1 MRVPFGTLA
10 TLGALAVAAGAA
22 STAGVVGY
30 RAARNVGTETAAEHM
45 ARAVQIAADD
55 VPGVAEPAGFAAE
68 LARRTG
74 YRVSLFGPA
83 GSYLAD
89 SAFPRSE
96 LLESEGPRR
105 DEVEAALLRTTGF
118 SIRSSH
124 LDGRR
129 YAYSARRVHWAG
141 QNAVLRVAVP
151 MDPLHSRARRA
162 GLAAALAAF
171 VVGLAA
177 TVVVSRGAGA
187 LSEDMKRLVAFLRQ
201 LGSGPRKPERLPLS
215 PVVEMAQVASV
226 ANRLSS
232 DLEARLE
239 EGRRELTELRN
250 LMDQVAEGL
259 LALTDDA
266 RVLTINPAG
275 RRLLGLSEV
284 IPFSPVGTII
294 REPAL
299 RDLLEASVVR
309 PALEE
314 ELVVGERILRVKT
327 RRSSGGGSVV
337 LLLDVTEIRRLEAV
351 RTDFV
356 ANASHELKTP
366 LTVIRGAAETV
377 LQGELPPELEAQFLS
392 SIQGNAVRLQ
402 RLVDD
407 LLDLSRFESGAWAPA
422 GDPVE
427 LAAVARQV
435 WTDIVRTKG
444 DKTVG
449 FRVDGEGWARADEA
463 AVYQVFQNLLDNAL
477 RYVPDQDGEILVE
490 VEERAGKVQVGVHD
504 NGTGIPATAIS
515 RIFERFYRVDAARS
529 RQEGGTGLGLAIV
542 RHLVTSMGG
551 EVWAESTLGLGTVMR
566 FVLPSAS
573 TVGEDEGPSGDESGV
588 VVDSG
593 PPVGLG
599 GD

>member
-1 MRVPFGTLA
+1 
-10 TLGALAVAAGAA
+10 
-22 STAGVVGY
+22 
-30 RAARNVGTETAAEHM
+30 
-45 ARAVQIAADD
+45 
-55 VPGVAEPAGFAAE
+55 
-68 LARRTG
+68 
-74 YRVSLFGPA
+74 
-83 GSYLAD
+83 
-89 SAFPRSE
+89 
-96 LLESEGPRR
+96 
-105 DEVEAALLRTTGF
+105 
-118 SIRSSH
+118 
-124 LDGRR
+124 
-129 YAYSARRVHWAG
+129 
-141 QNAVLRVAVP
+141 
-151 MDPLHSRARRA
+151 
-162 GLAAALAAF
+162 
-171 VVGLAA
+171 
-177 TVVVSRGAGA
+177 
-187 LSEDMKRLVAFLRQ
+187 
-201 LGSGPRKPERLPLS
+201 
-215 PVVEMAQVASV
+215 MAQVASV

-239 EGRRELTELRN
+239 EGRRELTELRS

-314 ELVVGERILRVKT
+314 ELVVGERVLRVKT

-477 RYVPDQDGEILVE
+477 RYVPDEDGEILVE
-490 VEERAGKVQVGVHD
+490 VGERAGKVQVGVHD

-542 RHLVTSMGG
+542 RHLITSMGG
-551 EVWAESTLGLGTVMR
+551 KVWAESTLGLGTVMR

-573 TVGEDEGPSGDESGV
+573 AVGEDEGPSGEESDV
-588 VVDSG
+588 VVDSR